1 MISRFSPRQQGFTLL
16 EVMAAIALLAVIF
29 ATVMQVR
36 QGAVAKATDAYGRSV
51 AARLSLNFIR
61 RIECGLIP
69 DLYDGY
75 QGDFSEDGFGE
86 FTYLIGIGDG
96 SQYASMSENPA
107 EDIWREFRQDDED
120 DRDEDAAQPEF
131 TRIFLT
137 VTFPNPR
144 PGEEET
150 SSYTLETLVDTWAV
164 YQDIPL
170 YEALWPDLRAE
181 QVQ

>member
-1 MISRFSPRQQGFTLL
+1 
-16 EVMAAIALLAVIF
+16 MAAIALLAVIF

-36 QGAVAKATDAYGRSV
+36 QGAVAKATDAYARSV
-51 AARLSLNFIR
+51 AARLSLNLMR

-107 EDIWREFRQDDED
+107 EDIWREFRRDDED
-120 DRDEDAAQPEF
+120 ERDEDAAQPEF

-137 VTFPNPR
+137 VSFPNPR

-164 YQDIPL
+164 YQDIQL